1 MARRRRGAEPQ
12 VPPSYGTPDVRWHP
26 SRDHDAV
33 QVAALHL
40 QHLVL
45 CEIRRQLGEAAAA
58 HLSRLLGINMR
69 TAQRITSGE
78 HLLRVDELV
87 ELASLFGD
95 DVLDV
100 IPRTVIELFPEAYRS
115 YLGDWTPGSQQ
126 LPAFVPPPVPEVVD
140 WNGAAAD
147 LGNWLA
153 DELSAGR
160 TGLVNEAVVAHHVAA
175 FLAGEAIPSSLLM
188 VVGTPATCP
197 AGWLGLN
204 ILTRIPTHLRLGCL
218 LDPLRDPVG
227 ALRDTL
233 SVFYE
238 VLAYGGE
245 RMALLCLG
253 QGIRGQMQV
262 HVPGLAAAQPGDVVT
277 IPFQVGGQLDVPVA
291 RNERAPDLQLTVR
304 ASAAS
309 DPNAYVIAV
318 GIGKGA

>member
-1 MARRRRGAEPQ
+1 
-12 VPPSYGTPDVRWHP
+12 
-26 SRDHDAV
+26 
-33 QVAALHL
+33 
-40 QHLVL
+40 
-45 CEIRRQLGEAAAA
+45 
-58 HLSRLLGINMR
+58 LSRLLGINLR

-78 HLLRVDELV
+78 HLLRADELV

-126 LPAFVPPPVPEVVD
+126 LPAFVPPPVQEVID
-140 WNGAAAD
+140 WNGAVAD
-147 LGNWLA
+147 LGDWLA
-153 DELSAGR
+153 DELTGGR
-160 TGLVNEAVVAHHVAA
+160 TGLVSEAVIAHHVAA
-175 FLAGEAIPSSLLM
+175 FLADEAIPSSLLM
-188 VVGTPATCP
+188 VVGTPATYP

-233 SVFYE
+233 TVFYE

-253 QGIRGQMQV
+253 HRIRGQMQV
-262 HVPGLAAAQPGDVVT
+262 HVAGLAAAQPGNVVT
-277 IPFQVGGQLDVPVA
+277 IPFQVGGQLDVPAA
-291 RNERAPDLQLTVR
+291 RNERTPDLQLTVR
-304 ASAAS
+304 ASAAT
-309 DPNAYVIAV
+309 DPNAYVIAL
-318 GIGKGA
+318 GIGKAGAPSRMRAWTPVTNISAGSSARWCPASGYGR